1 MTADARLLSALG
13 RWLERLEQGG
23 EHARVCG
30 GRRRR
35 RRCQDDR
42 PLSYG
47 PLSSDRR
54 SYSDRGRAQRSA
66 APGLTPDG
74 EGGGDGEGGTS
85 PRPESLGRGWRPRV
99 RPAQRASCGETMT
112 NGGMD

>member
-13 RWLERLEQGG
+13 RWPERLEQGG
-23 EHARVCG
+23 EHARVRG

-74 EGGGDGEGGTS
+74 EGGGAGEGHQPPTEISRPSVAAACASS
-85 PRPESLGRGWRPRV
+85 PARIMWGDDD
-99 RPAQRASCGETMT
+99 QRRYG
-112 NGGMD
+112 